1 MNGFQAYQFYNS
13 LRLHFT
19 TDFNAVKYN
28 FKSKVNPT
36 SFEMK
41 KERYLFE
48 KFARTYK
55 PKELLLFYAANF
67 LKDEGWPTDMK
78 HQNYLDT
85 KAKLDSLSY
94 SFQKDCKRITEEAEI
109 KKWEFEDLFK
119 ARNTF
124 LYDIYFADMISIE
137 TLCIFEMMLKKRW
150 MSLHSSQDPL
160 KVYENLTH
168 KVYKYRILLEYIGVQ
183 PTTKMAENALK
194 ELTSLPSCD
203 NIIHTKK

>member
-1 MNGFQAYQFYNS
+1 MNGFQAYQIYNS

-48 KFARTYK
+48 KFARSHK
-55 PKELLLFYAANF
+55 PKELLLFYTANF

-78 HQNYLDT
+78 EKNYLDLI
-85 KAKLDSLSY
+85 AKLDSLSY
-94 SFQKDCKRITEEAEI
+94 IFKTDCQKIGDEAEN
-109 KKWEFEDLFK
+109 KKWTFTDLFK

-124 LYDIYFADMISIE
+124 LYDLYFSEIINIE
-137 TLCIFEMMLKKRW
+137 TLCLFEMMVKRRW
-150 MSLHSSQDPL
+150 LNLHTSQDPL
-160 KVYENLTH
+160 GVYENLTH
-168 KVYKYRILLEYIGVQ
+168 KVYKYKILLEYIGVK
-183 PTTKMAENALK
+183 PTTKMAENAIK
-194 ELTSLPSCD
+194 SLTPLASCD
-203 NIIHTKK
+203 SI